1 MATAFTLRD
10 ATPADVPV
18 VVHFVRALAEY
29 EKLLHEAKGTEA
41 DFAAALLAQRRAPPP
56 SSRKRMARRLGFAS
70 GIALFL
76 PLLRGMAFGWKI
88 FLWSPPIAAA
98 A

>member
-10 ATPADVPV
+10 ATPADMPV

-41 DFAAALLAQRRAPPP
+41 DFAAAFLAKRRAPPP
-56 SSRKRMARRLGFAS
+56 SLRKRMAKRLGFAS
-70 GIALFL
+70 GIAPFL
-76 PLLRGMAFGWKI
+76 PSLRAMAFGWKM
-88 FLWSPPIAAA
+88 FLWSPPIVAAA
-98 A
+98 